1 MAKSMTA
8 YGRAQACFA
17 TKRITAEVKSVNNR
31 YFDCTVKVPSA
42 YGFLEKRAEQYLR
55 NNGISRGKV
64 NLYIGIE
71 RTDDP
76 LTQIHLDTAYA
87 KSYLDALY
95 TLRDTFS
102 LQDDISTMRVAQN
115 RELFS
120 VLQEDEDSD
129 ALWEDVQS
137 VLKEAL
143 DAFLQMR
150 DAEGSAL
157 CQDLTQKKAHL
168 CEIVAVIAKRAPQIN
183 EDYRRRLEEKLTQ
196 TLEQY
201 GQSADPSRI
210 LTECAI
216 FADRVA
222 IDEELVR
229 LQSHFDAFDRIL
241 EDTEPIGR
249 KLDFLLQEM
258 NRETN
263 TIGSK
268 CNDSQIAELVIE
280 MKCELEK
287 IREQIQNLE

>member
-8 YGRAQACFA
+8 YGRAQECFP
-17 TKRITAEVKSVNNR
+17 TKRVTVEVKSVNNR
-31 YFDCTVKVPSA
+31 YFDCTVKAPSA
-42 YGFLEKRAEQYLR
+42 YGFLEQKAEQYLR
-55 NNGISRGKV
+55 QNGISRGKV
-64 NLYIGIE
+64 NLYIGVECIDNPN
-71 RTDDP
+71 TK
-76 LTQIHLDTAYA
+76 IFLDTDYA
-87 KSYLDALY
+87 KSYYAALRELCAALDLH
-95 TLRDTFS
+95 
-102 LQDDISTMRVAQN
+102 DDITAMKVAQN
-115 RELFS
+115 RDIFT
-120 VLQEDEDSD
+120 VLRDDEDND
-129 ALWEDVQS
+129 ALWEEVKT
-137 VLKEAL
+137 VLQKAL
-143 DAFLQMR
+143 EAFLQMR
-150 DAEGSAL
+150 EAEGAAL
-157 CQDLTQKKAHL
+157 CADLAQKKAHL
-168 CEIVAVIAKRAPQIN
+168 CEMVEVVAQRAPQIN

-201 GQSADPSRI
+201 HEKADTARI

-229 LQSHFDAFDRIL
+229 LKTHFAAFGRIL
-241 EDTEPIGR
+241 QDSEPIGR

-263 TIGSK
+263 TMGSK

>member
-1 MAKSMTA
+1 MAKSMTS

-55 NNGISRGKV
+55 QNGISRGKV

-76 LTQIHLDTAYA
+76 LTQIHLDRAYA

-95 TLRDTFS
+95 QLRDTFS
-102 LQDDISTMRVAQN
+102 LTDDISTMSVAQN
-115 RELFS
+115 RELFT

-137 VLKEAL
+137 VLKDAL

-150 DAEGSAL
+150 DAEGAAL
-157 CQDLTQKKAHL
+157 CRDLAQKKAHL
-168 CEIVAVIAKRAPQIN
+168 CEMVAVIAARAPQIN
-183 EDYRRRLEEKLTQ
+183 EDYRRRLEEKLNQ

-201 GQSADPSRI
+201 GQTVDSARI